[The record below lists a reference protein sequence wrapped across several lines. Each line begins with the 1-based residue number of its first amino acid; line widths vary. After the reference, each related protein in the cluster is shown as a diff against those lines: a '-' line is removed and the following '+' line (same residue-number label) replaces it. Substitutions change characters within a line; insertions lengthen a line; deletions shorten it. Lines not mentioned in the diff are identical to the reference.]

1 MQTVFPPTT
10 QDAPTV
16 AGCRPRGTVV
26 AEELPELLAAFVA
39 REDIRGAAGPIADLA
54 AAATRL
60 DRARLAIRAC

>member
-1 MQTVFPPTT
+1 MQTVLPHTT
-10 QDAPTV
+10 QDAPRADT
-16 AGCRPRGTVV
+16 CRPRGTVV

-39 REDIRGAAGPIADLA
+39 RDDVRRSARPIAELA